1 VFGYVSAEHA
11 VEADPADEPDSAQA
25 YMDDRDGEPLVAVR
39 VPDEEVEKGGD
50 GFVLRA
56 HPDVRVMARAHK
68 MSKSRGNV
76 VNPDDIIDAYGADSL
91 RLYEMFMGP
100 LAATKPWSTRSVE
113 GVHRFLAR
121 VYRVFVRGED
131 APPVSDDEPDRDQL
145 RTLHATIRRVTDDID
160 GLRFNTAISAMMEFM
175 NAASKWKSVPRSVA
189 EPFVLLLAPF
199 APHLAEEAWRALGH
213 EDTLAYA
220 PWPAYDV
227 AYLEADT
234 LEIAVQ
240 VNGKLRGSITVPAG
254 APREDL
260 LAAARDHENVAKYLN
275 GGATVR
281 KEVVVPGR
289 LVNFV
294 VG

>member
-1 VFGYVSAEHA
+1 
-11 VEADPADEPDSAQA
+11 
-25 YMDDRDGEPLVAVR
+25 
-39 VPDEEVEKGGD
+39 
-50 GFVLRA
+50 
-56 HPDVRVMARAHK
+56 MARAHK

-100 LAATKPWSTRSVE
+100 LEATKPWSTRSVE

-121 VYRVFVRGED
+121 VYRAFVRGED

-175 NAASKWKSVPRSVA
+175 NAAYKWKSVPRSVG

-213 EDTLAYA
+213 EESLAYA
-220 PWPAYDV
+220 SWPAYDD

-254 APREDL
+254 AAREDL
-260 LAAARDHENVAKYLN
+260 LAAARGHENVAKYLN